1 MKKYILLV
9 LGLPFF
15 FISNLFAAQE
25 VTWTQFQLLETKAGS
40 VEVGKPPEELTK
52 LIAGEVSVKGF
63 MMPMDYTQKKI
74 SEFLLMPYIPA
85 CMHVPPPPANQLILV
100 RMAKGKEVDPSFYPV
115 EITGKVIIKPSL
127 EFESSYEMTGES
139 MKEITE

>member
-1 MKKYILLV
+1 MKKYIHLLIA
-9 LGLPFF
+9 
-15 FISNLFAAQE
+15 FIFIPLSSAFAVQE

-52 LIAGEVSVKGF
+52 LIAGKVSVKGF

-100 RMAKGKEVDPSFYPV
+100 RMAKGKEIDPSFYPV
-115 EITGKVIIKPSL
+115 EITGKVEIKPSL
-127 EFESSYEMTGES
+127 EFESSYEMVGES